1 MDLQV
6 FAVFSCFILPLW
18 AAFFALYF
26 ILRREKCMRESLI
39 AKCGGSFL
47 AVGSAGTALYLRG
60 INPLT
65 QPIFWFFLLCTA
77 ADALLEIH
85 FVTGML
91 VFGTA
96 HVCLVVWLWSITSPS
111 WWSLALWGLA
121 YAVSAYLFRR
131 ELPTLGKL
139 LVPFCLYPGLLGAS
153 LALALPLPFL
163 AGGAYWPAALGAL
176 CFFISDMMVAKGELS
191 GLPPGYQKPVML
203 LYWAALYLIAC
214 PLWAGCLP
222 H

>member
-1 MDLQV
+1 MVLV
-6 FAVFSCFILPLW
+6 AFSWFILPLW

-26 ILRREKCMRESLI
+26 LLRRNGLMRESLV

-47 AVGSAGTALYLRG
+47 AVGSAGLALSLRG
-60 INPLT
+60 EAWLA
-65 QPIFWFFLLCTA
+65 QPVFWFFLLCTA

-91 VFGTA
+91 VFGAA
-96 HVCLVVWLWSITSPS
+96 HVCLVVWLWGVAQPTL
-111 WWSLALWGLA
+111 WSLALWAAA
-121 YAVSAYLFRR
+121 YAAAAFLFRE
-131 ELPTLGKL
+131 ELPTLGRL
-139 LVPFCLYPGLLGAS
+139 TVPFCLYPGLLGAS

-163 AGGAYWPAALGAL
+163 AGPAWWPAAVGAL

-191 GLPPGYQKPVML
+191 GLPPAYQKPVML

-214 PLWAGCLP
+214 PLWP
-222 H
+222 